1 MMSEEYAVLTA
12 AERGRHDADGV
23 EASSI
28 EVVEVVTNDANYESE
43 GLLLRRISEARA
55 RQSGALEGGKE
66 ALQDQAEGHERSWKS
81 SEEVEALYE
90 SDESRGCAAEVEARC
105 RWGRGKD
112 EAPNRRLSYSAQ
124 QRQ

>member
-43 GLLLRRISEARA
+43 GGTMPMGP
-55 RQSGALEGGKE
+55 RQG
-66 ALQDQAEGHERSWKS
+66 
-81 SEEVEALYE
+81 
-90 SDESRGCAAEVEARC
+90 
-105 RWGRGKD
+105 
-112 EAPNRRLSYSAQ
+112 
-124 QRQ
+124 